1 MIVVTTPMCKQIVE
15 WAGLKK
21 FKVNKFPDEEEGDFA
36 ILLSESKVK
45 MDSLAIKTNTFRQ
58 IKESIKTVSKAL
70 FEKNLIEKAIGDEE
84 IEAIFNDYKD
94 DALYALLDENEFNEI
109 RKSNKDKKVKVYSEF
124 LKDIVLDIGA
134 DVIDFT
140 YDKNGNYKDK
150 ANDLGMDFD
159 YLVYPDYLEEE
170 VLKRENLKSNEFKVI
185 KILSHNNISKDPI
198 LKALPIAGYTANPY
212 VGCPHA
218 CKYCYA
224 DFMKR
229 FTGHKEEWGTFI
241 DVKYWKPIKNP
252 QKYSGETVIVGSVTD
267 GYNQCEEEFCRTRQ
281 LLEEL
286 KGTDI
291 NLIIT
296 TKSDLVCRDLD
307 LIKTFNDPLVSWS
320 INTLDEDFK
329 EDMDDAPSIK
339 DRIKAMKRFHKE
351 GIRTTCF
358 ISPIFPEI
366 TDPIEIIEEIS
377 DFCDYIWLENLN
389 LRGGYKKTIFD
400 YIDLKY
406 PELVPLYKEI
416 YTYKDMSY
424 WKELDDEIS
433 AYARENDFMYIID
446 EEPFIK
452 SPNENPIIINYFYH
466 EKIRQSSKKKR

>member
-15 WAGLKK
+15 WAGLKE

-140 YDKNGNYKDK
+140 YDKNGNDEDK

-198 LKALPIAGYTANPY
+198 LKAESR
-212 VGCPHA
+212 
-218 CKYCYA
+218 YA
-224 DFMKR
+224 
-229 FTGHKEEWGTFI
+229 
-241 DVKYWKPIKNP
+241 
-252 QKYSGETVIVGSVTD
+252 
-267 GYNQCEEEFCRTRQ
+267 
-281 LLEEL
+281 
-286 KGTDI
+286 
-291 NLIIT
+291 
-296 TKSDLVCRDLD
+296 
-307 LIKTFNDPLVSWS
+307 
-320 INTLDEDFK
+320 TL
-329 EDMDDAPSIK
+329 
-339 DRIKAMKRFHKE
+339 
-351 GIRTTCF
+351 
-358 ISPIFPEI
+358 
-366 TDPIEIIEEIS
+366 IEE
-377 DFCDYIWLENLN
+377 
-389 LRGGYKKTIFD
+389 
-400 YIDLKY
+400 
-406 PELVPLYKEI
+406 
-416 YTYKDMSY
+416 MS
-424 WKELDDEIS
+424 K
-433 AYARENDFMYIID
+433 
-446 EEPFIK
+446 
-452 SPNENPIIINYFYH
+452 
-466 EKIRQSSKKKR
+466 